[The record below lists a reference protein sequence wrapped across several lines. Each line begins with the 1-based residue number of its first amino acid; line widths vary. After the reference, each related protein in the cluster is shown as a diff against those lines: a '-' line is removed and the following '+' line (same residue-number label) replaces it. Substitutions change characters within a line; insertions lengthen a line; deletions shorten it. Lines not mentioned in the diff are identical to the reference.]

1 MPFSPPELLFISDLH
16 LAPEQPATVELFL
29 GFLRQRARQ
38 AEALYILGDLFD
50 AWIGDDD
57 DQAPYPAIRQALRDL
72 TESGTRC
79 AIISGNRDFLL
90 GKRFSQETGC
100 SLLREPSRVDLL
112 GTPTL
117 LMHGDL
123 LCTDDLAYQK
133 FRRVIRNPVVKW
145 LFLWKGLARRRA
157 MAASYRRKSG
167 EAIARKPLAIMDV
180 NQETVESTLRRH
192 GAWHLIHGHTHR
204 PGEHAFDLDGHPA
217 IRQVLADW
225 HPERG
230 EVLSVS
236 AAGWRREAILPEWGS
251 KPEPPKIPSADQR
264 GLSRARSIG

>member
-1 MPFSPPELLFISDLH
+1 MPSSPPEFLFISDLH

-29 GFLRQRARQ
+29 GFLRRRARR

-57 DQAPYPAIRQALRDL
+57 DQAPYPAIRQALHDL
-72 TESGTRC
+72 TTSGTRC

-100 SLLREPSRVDLL
+100 TLLREPSRVELL
-112 GTPTL
+112 GIPTL

-133 FRRVIRNPVVKW
+133 FRRLIRNPIVRW
-145 LFLWKGLARRRA
+145 LFLLKPLDKRRA

-167 EAIARKPLAIMDV
+167 QAIARKPLAIMDV
-180 NQETVESTLRRH
+180 NQEAVKATLRRH

-204 PGEHAFDLDGHPA
+204 PGEHAFDLDGHTA
-217 IRQVLADW
+217 MRQVLADW

-236 AAGWRREAILPEWGS
+236 AAGWRREAILPE
-251 KPEPPKIPSADQR
+251 
-264 GLSRARSIG
+264 